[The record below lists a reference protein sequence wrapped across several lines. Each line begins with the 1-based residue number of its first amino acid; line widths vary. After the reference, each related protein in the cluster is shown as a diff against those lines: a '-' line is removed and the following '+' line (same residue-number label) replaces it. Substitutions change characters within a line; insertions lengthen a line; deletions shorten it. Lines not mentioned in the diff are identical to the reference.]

1 MAEKTK
7 KNAGKASASRSGPT
21 PAAKKTTA
29 KKTAAKKTAAR
40 KSSAEKSSAKK
51 GAATSAPADSLVVL
65 AGEDPWTDAE
75 LADQRE
81 VLEAE
86 SRRLRAEIFDSEAE
100 IADLVR
106 DGSDTAGDDQAD
118 TGSKTFEREHE
129 MYLTNSHREILSQ
142 TDRALSRIEN
152 GTYGV
157 CESCGNPIG
166 KARLQAFPR
175 ATLCMSCKQREERR

>member
-7 KNAGKASASRSGPT
+7 KNAGKASASRSGST

-29 KKTAAKKTAAR
+29 KKTASKKAAAK
-40 KSSAEKSSAKK
+40 KSSAKK